1 MFRLMDKEIINF
13 TPKELRALRAYFGPP
28 RPTLKIFLF
37 PLTRPSF
44 TGMGR
49 SVGKLLYFTPHIR
62 YPLNQIVNSATLGN
76 NI

>member
-1 MFRLMDKEIINF
+1 MNIFGGLMNLWI
-13 TPKELRALRAYFGPP
+13 FGGVI

-49 SVGKLLYFTPHIR
+49 SVRKLFYFSSQIR